1 MKTKKKLAV
10 RHTSIHEIPTESK
23 QFDKINNLLNSM
35 IVTIQ
40 DQSKV
45 NSALTIRVF
54 SLEAKIMLLHGRLE
68 TARALGLG
76 Y

>member
-1 MKTKKKLAV
+1 MKTKKELAV
-10 RHTSIHEIPTESK
+10 RHASIHEIPTESK
-23 QFDKINNLLNSM
+23 QFDKINNLLKSM

-45 NSALTIRVF
+45 NAALTIRVF
-54 SLEAKIMLLHGRLE
+54 LLEAKILLLHGRLE
-68 TARALGLG
+68 TAKALGLG